1 MPKINLIQF
10 HEIIASPDFQEIL
23 EIISSFENKEEL
35 LTFFRAAFSEKEI
48 ENFKNRWQAV
58 KWIGQEDL
66 TYREIIKRTG
76 LSSTILQRARSRI
89 LNPRYEWD
97 FFLKKSKGLDIDPL
111 QELFEILSSITDKKE
126 IEFFFSNAL
135 TTTEVFHFNKR
146 WQVVK
151 MIKDEIPYR
160 TISKETGVAL
170 STIHLI
176 AKSLK
181 ENTGWNLAL
190 EKLNKR

>member
-1 MPKINLIQF
+1 MPKINLTQF
-10 HEIIASPDFQEIL
+10 HEIIATPDFQEIL
-23 EIISSFENKEEL
+23 EIIASFEVKEDVSSF
-35 LTFFRAAFSEKEI
+35 FQAAFSEKEI

-58 KWIGQEDL
+58 KWIGQENM
-66 TYREIIKRTG
+66 TYREIIKQTG
-76 LSSTILQRARSRI
+76 LSSTILQRARNR
-89 LNPRYEWD
+89 LFDPNYEWD
-97 FFLKKSKGLDIDPL
+97 FFLKKSKGLNAEPL
-111 QELFEILSSITDKKE
+111 QELFEILSSVNSKKE

-135 TTTEVFHFNKR
+135 TRTEVFHFNKR

-160 TISKETGVAL
+160 TISKETDVAL

-181 ENTGWNLAL
+181 ENTGWSLAL

>member
-23 EIISSFENKEEL
+23 EIITSFENKEEVSY
-35 LTFFRAAFSEKEI
+35 FFEAAFSEKEI

-76 LSSTILQRARSRI
+76 LSSTILQRARNRLFDPS
-89 LNPRYEWD
+89 YEWD
-97 FFLKKSKGLDIDPL
+97 FFLKKSKGLNVDPL
-111 QELFEILSSITDKKE
+111 QELFEILSLINNKKE

-135 TTTEVFHFNKR
+135 TRTEVYHFSKR

-151 MIKDEIPYR
+151 MIRDEIPYR
-160 TISKETGVAL
+160 TISKETDVAL
-170 STIHLI
+170 STVHLI

-190 EKLNKR
+190 ENLNKE